1 MHAPL
6 GKTRNMTD
14 LTLLH
19 TAQIHCTT
27 FERLAP
33 KAELHQ
39 VVREDWLARAQNG
52 IDDQLAAEI
61 AAAVKTADG
70 PVLCSCT
77 TIGAVAE
84 AAGAT
89 RIDWPMMQKAAKIGG
104 PVLMAYCLDSTAQ
117 PSQALLRRAFGSND
131 PDLSCLQLAQHWPL
145 FELGN
150 ADAFA
155 SALAADIEVALKQRP
170 FGCVVLAQASMA
182 GAAKLLQETTDIP
195 VLASPE
201 IAVRSLLAAQQ

>member
-1 MHAPL
+1 MP
-6 GKTRNMTD
+6 D

-19 TAQIHCTT
+19 TAQIHCAT
-27 FERLAP
+27 FNSLAP

-52 IDDQLAAEI
+52 IDDKLAAEI
-61 AAAVKTADG
+61 AATVKAAAG
-70 PVLCSCT
+70 RVLCSCT
-77 TIGAVAE
+77 TIGPVAE

-89 RIDWPMMQKAAKIGG
+89 RIDWPMMQEAAKIGG
-104 PVLMAYCLDSTAQ
+104 PVLMAYCLDSTAK
-117 PSQALLRRAFGSND
+117 PSETLLRRAFSGTN
-131 PDLSCLQLAQHWPL
+131 PHLTCLHLAQHWLL
-145 FELGN
+145 FQAGDTE
-150 ADAFA
+150 AFA
-155 SALAADIEVALKQRP
+155 SALATDIEIALKQRS